1 MTETYNENP
10 RQDILW
16 SPPAPFHVAM
26 ARDAIKAFRD
36 AENAKDEARKHLIEE
51 KC

>member
-16 SPPAPFHVAM
+16 SPPAPLHVALIRE
-26 ARDAIKAFRD
+26 AKEAYKA

-51 KC
+51 KA

>member
-16 SPPAPFHVAM
+16 SQPAPLHVAM
-26 ARDAIKAFRD
+26 ARDAIKAFRE
-36 AENAKDEARKHLIEE
+36 AENAKDEARKHLLET
-51 KC
+51 KA